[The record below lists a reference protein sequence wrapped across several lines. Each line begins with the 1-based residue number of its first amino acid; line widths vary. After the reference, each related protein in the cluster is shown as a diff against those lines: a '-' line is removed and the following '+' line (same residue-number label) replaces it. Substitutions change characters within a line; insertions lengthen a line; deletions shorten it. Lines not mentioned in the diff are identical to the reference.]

1 VNLNDAKAMKTTTN
15 DWKGKLAAGLAL
27 LGLLAGLASCR
38 PNPGAAGGPPP
49 MGPVPVTIEPADER
63 ELTDWTE
70 LNGRVEAV
78 ESVELRPRVSGA
90 LTEVA
95 FQAGELVKQGDVLFR
110 IDERPYQAKLEQAE
124 AEHQRA
130 EAAAASAKREFSR
143 AAELLKAKAISPEQ
157 AETRESQHLQAQA
170 ALAAAH
176 AAVKAS
182 QLDVEFCRVTA
193 PVSGRVGRALI
204 TVGNVVSG
212 MPGAASL
219 LTTIV
224 SVDPVHVYA
233 DIDENTL
240 LRMKGSG
247 RAGQNGTEIPVELQ
261 LSGEEG
267 YPHKGKVES
276 FDNRLDAG
284 TGSMVLR
291 AVFPDPEAA
300 LTPGLFARLR
310 LPVTGTWKAVTTPD
324 SAIQTDLARK
334 FVYVVDEA
342 GLAQYR
348 PVELGD
354 VFAGR
359 RVIRS
364 GLKAGEKVVVR
375 GHAKIFMPG
384 MPVQHVAAEAA
395 AVTKP

>member
-1 VNLNDAKAMKTTTN
+1 
-15 DWKGKLAAGLAL
+15 
-27 LGLLAGLASCR
+27 
-38 PNPGAAGGPPP
+38 
-49 MGPVPVTIEPADER
+49 
-63 ELTDWTE
+63 
-70 LNGRVEAV
+70 
-78 ESVELRPRVSGA
+78 
-90 LTEVA
+90 
-95 FQAGELVKQGDVLFR
+95 
-110 IDERPYQAKLEQAE
+110 
-124 AEHQRA
+124 
-130 EAAAASAKREFSR
+130 
-143 AAELLKAKAISPEQ
+143 
-157 AETRESQHLQAQA
+157 
-170 ALAAAH
+170 
-176 AAVKAS
+176 
-182 QLDVEFCRVTA
+182 
-193 PVSGRVGRALI
+193 
-204 TVGNVVSG
+204 

-384 MPVQHVAAEAA
+384 MPVQHVAAEAT